1 MKQKDERHY
10 IKIIENIIGSFAD
23 SYNESDTQINIQ
35 DSNDKTILCYVKGH
49 KELYIDRQL
58 IDYLRD
64 RLPWEAMD
72 YIKLAA
78 KKYFHSQIE
87 GENPITT
94 VSVAGIV

>member
-1 MKQKDERHY
+1 MTKEEKHY

-35 DSNDKTILCYVKGH
+35 DKNDKTILCYVKGH
-49 KELYIDRQL
+49 KELYIDTSI
-58 IDYLRD
+58 IDSCRYI
-64 RLPWEAMD
+64 LPWEEVLYVQA
-72 YIKLAA
+72 AA

-87 GENPITT
+87 GESPIRT